1 MIKGA
6 KLSDECSATSVPI
19 EADDVVR
26 FNRHRDRVEYV
37 IGGWSNMVKILSTW
51 LLDDPHM

>member
-37 IGGWSNMVKILSTW
+37 IVIIT
-51 LLDDPHM
+51 